1 MLVSNFLYHAIVFN
15 KNWKTFMDTIFL
27 ATRLKIFI
35 IRLMWQFNFEFE
47 KAVAKQQIFNS
58 EGVSSAVL

>member
-1 MLVSNFLYHAIVFN
+1 
-15 KNWKTFMDTIFL
+15 MDTIFL